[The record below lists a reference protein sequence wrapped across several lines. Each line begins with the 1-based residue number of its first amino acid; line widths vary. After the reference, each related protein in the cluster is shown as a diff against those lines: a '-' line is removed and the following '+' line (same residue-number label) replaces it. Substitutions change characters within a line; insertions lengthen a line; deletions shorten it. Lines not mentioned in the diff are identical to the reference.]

1 MNRTAT
7 GQDCVR
13 RIPTARVIMLAVL
26 APPVAHTAPP
36 NMQDYAQGVVVESYT
51 ASPMI
56 ELALPDPVYQTTT
69 RADLRDLRVFNA
81 NGASVAHAFCAAPDT
96 TEAAVTEQ
104 SLPVFE
110 LRDAKGTTAEGAR
123 IEVQTAGGT
132 QVNVREPSSQSAA
145 NGRIHIIDV
154 RQIDEA
160 VRSIQFDWT
169 SSDGASEVKVRI
181 EASDDLDRWETVVTA
196 SALLRAAHGGQEL
209 RRERIDLPLRTYE
222 YLRVE
227 RADGGPPLAIHAASA
242 ERVAPV
248 SVIEPL
254 WFTPNALAADEPH
267 VLAFDA
273 GRLAPVRFA
282 RVRLPQDNSSMSVTL
297 QSRADEKSAWRTRW
311 SGETYLI
318 VTNADRRESPPARF
332 EPTTDRYWR
341 VLLPKEAQASP
352 RPAVEL
358 GYRPLRLR
366 FLAQGGGPYTVAY
379 GSRRAEP
386 ASPASCDGLLGD
398 VPVHERREMIG
409 EGSAREFKPLGGETA
424 FKPQPK
430 KTPTR
435 MIVLWSVLIVGV
447 GLLVAMALSLLKRV
461 RPAESG

>member
-13 RIPTARVIMLAVL
+13 RIPTAQVIVLAL
-26 APPVAHTAPP
+26 FAPPVVHTAPP

-81 NGASVAHAFCAAPDT
+81 NGAPVAHAFCAAPDT

-104 SLPVFE
+104 SVPVFE

-123 IEVQTAGGT
+123 IEVQTADGT
-132 QVNVREPSSQSAA
+132 QVNVQEPSSQSGA
-145 NGRIHIIDV
+145 NGRTHIIDL
-154 RQIDEA
+154 RQIDAA
-160 VRSIQFDWT
+160 VRSIQFDWA
-169 SSDGASEVKVRI
+169 SPDGASEAKVRI
-181 EASDDLDRWETVVTA
+181 EASDDLDRWETMVAA
-196 SALLRAAHGGQEL
+196 STLLRAAHGEQEL
-209 RRERIDLPLRTYE
+209 RRERIELPLRAYE

-227 RADGGPPLAIHAASA
+227 RADGGPALAIHAVSA
-242 ERVAPV
+242 ERVAPAN
-248 SVIEPL
+248 VIEPL
-254 WFTPNALAADEPH
+254 WFTPNALAAEEPH

-282 RVRLPQDNSSMSVTL
+282 RVRLPQDNSSMNVTL
-297 QSRADEKSAWRTRW
+297 QSRADDKAPWRTRW
-311 SGETYLI
+311 SGETYI
-318 VTNADRRESPPARF
+318 IAAQTERRESPPARF

-366 FLAQGGGPYTVAY
+366 FLAQGGGPYTVAF

-386 ASPASCDGLLGD
+386 ASPAACNGLLGD
-398 VPVHERREMIG
+398 VTARERRELIG
-409 EGSAREFKPLGGETA
+409 EGLAREFTTLGGETA

-447 GLLVAMALSLLKRV
+447 GLLVAIALSLLKRV